1 MRKTCWR
8 VSSSVA
14 AELLLDAFENAEMM
28 TSSGGFV
35 GCFSLIQHTAVS
47 VFSAKQ
53 GGEPM
58 KNHTPHCVEYGV

>member
-1 MRKTCWR
+1 MRKTCWH

-14 AELLLDAFENAEMM
+14 EVLLLDAFENAEKM
-28 TSSGGFV
+28 TSGGFV
-35 GCFSLIQHTAVS
+35 DCFSLIQHTAVS

>member
-8 VSSSVA
+8 ISSSVA
-14 AELLLDAFENAEMM
+14 EVLLLDAFENAEKK
-28 TSSGGFV
+28 SSGVFA

-47 VFSAKQ
+47 AFSAKQ

-58 KNHTPHCVEYGV
+58 KNHTPHCVECGV

>member
-28 TSSGGFV
+28 TSGVFAAF
-35 GCFSLIQHTAVS
+35 FSLIQHTAVS